1 MFTNNDYETVIKD
14 LKKVVKQTEAD
25 YNKCLKIINSRKYE
39 DDDLYVVC
47 EMFKLVLEE
56 LTEILNKQGIY

>member
-25 YNKCLKIINSRKYE
+25 YNKCLNIINSRKYE
-39 DDDLYVVC
+39 DDDLYIVC

-56 LTEILNKQGIY
+56 LTEILNKQGVY